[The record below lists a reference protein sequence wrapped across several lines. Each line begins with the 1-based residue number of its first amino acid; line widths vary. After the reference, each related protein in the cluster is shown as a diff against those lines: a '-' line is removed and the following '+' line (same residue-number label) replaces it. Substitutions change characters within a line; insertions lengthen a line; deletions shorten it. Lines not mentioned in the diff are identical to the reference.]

1 MSSAVMS
8 SLCTD
13 PETAV
18 KTLDKII
25 WICQTEGMSKFNSLK
40 DQVVYRA
47 TLHGCDDELGD
58 VQGFGW
64 YGLLLGFHGK
74 DYIVHEDSQGFV
86 DVESFSMYRTDAD
99 GDTYRSAEA
108 GNVWVDLYDEFMEWE
123 SEGEDDL

>member
-13 PETAV
+13 LETAV
-18 KTLDKII
+18 KTLDKVI

-64 YGLLLGFHGK
+64 
-74 DYIVHEDSQGFV
+74 
-86 DVESFSMYRTDAD
+86 
-99 GDTYRSAEA
+99 
-108 GNVWVDLYDEFMEWE
+108 
-123 SEGEDDL
+123 